1 MKKQY
6 PLGIKSN
13 KRREQLFN
21 HYTSQAHYIADH
33 EPALVQLVTLITDAE
48 DLRALID
55 AEGIIYSAGL
65 MKRPHPAVAMLR
77 TVQSGII
84 SYAGK
89 FGLTPSD
96 AKALSKGVEKDED
109 FSAFDD
115 L

>member
-1 MKKQY
+1 MKNKY
-6 PLGIKSN
+6 PTGIKSN
-13 KRREQLFN
+13 NRREQLFD
-21 HYTSQAHYIADH
+21 HYTGQPSYVEDY

-48 DLRALID
+48 DLRAIID
-55 AEGIIYSAGL
+55 AEGIIYTSGL

-77 TVQSGII
+77 TVQSSII

-96 AKALSKGVEKDED
+96 AKVLSKGIEKDED
-109 FSAFDD
+109 FSDFGD